1 MIRPKGHASS
11 GVARVAVLTDDG
23 LPQPGRAA
31 TDPEYVLCDHGYL
44 RRGWC
49 DECHADAMDG
59 RDRADPWLTAL
70 RSRARE
76 RRARV
81 VPA

>member
-1 MIRPKGHASS
+1 MTRPRGHASS
-11 GVARVAVLTDDG
+11 GAVRVAVLTDDG

-49 DECHADAMDG
+49 DECHADTMDG

-70 RSRARE
+70 RSRAHE

-81 VPA
+81 APA